1 MRCKRIIPV
10 LLCIVCLFSA
20 LSADAFAAAPIDVQ
34 KQASLSFVFA
44 PDETPAKGTEFKI
57 YKVAS
62 FSEFDSF
69 TFTDDFS
76 SYSIGLSQPD
86 ADTWSELASTLQGNI
101 AADGIEP
108 TATVKANNAGLVE
121 FDDLATGLYF
131 VQGSV
136 FNANRKNYTPQ
147 PFLICLPNRDLDDS
161 WQYDVQVTVKY
172 EEESDS
178 EPVDL
183 EVIKVW
189 EKDTEAFR
197 PKSVKISLY
206 DDGELYDTVVLD
218 QDNNWQYKWEGLY
231 GGTVWT
237 VNEKRVPT
245 GYEVKVAKQGNRF
258 VVTNTMLPYDPSVV
272 PLPSTGML
280 LWPIPILSILGL
292 ALFTSGWLKNR
303 RYRKEN
309 NE

>member
-1 MRCKRIIPV
+1 MRCKRFIPM
-10 LLCIVCLFSA
+10 LLCIACLISA
-20 LSADAFAAAPIDVQ
+20 LTANAFAAAPIDTD

-44 PDETPAKGTEFKI
+44 PDDTPAKGTEFKI

-62 FSEFDSF
+62 VSATVSF
-69 TFTDDFS
+69 TLTGDFS
-76 SYSIGLSQPD
+76 SYPIDLSDPTSD
-86 ADTWSELASTLQGNI
+86 SWSDLASTLPGYI

-108 TATVKANNAGLVE
+108 TAAAAADNAGLVK
-121 FDDLATGLYF
+121 FDNLSTGLYF

-147 PFLICLPNRDLDDS
+147 PFLICLPNRNIDDS
-161 WQYDVQVTVKY
+161 WQYDAQVTLKY
-172 EEESDS
+172 EEECDS

-206 DDGELYDTVVLD
+206 EDGKLYDTVVLD
-218 QDNNWQYKWEGLY
+218 QENNWKHKWEGLY
-231 GGTVWT
+231 GGAVWT
-237 VNEKRVPT
+237 VNESVPA
-245 GYEVKVAKQGNRF
+245 GYEVKVEKQGNRF
-258 VVTNTMLPYDPSVV
+258 VVTNSKLPYDPTVV
-272 PLPSTGML
+272 PLPNTGML